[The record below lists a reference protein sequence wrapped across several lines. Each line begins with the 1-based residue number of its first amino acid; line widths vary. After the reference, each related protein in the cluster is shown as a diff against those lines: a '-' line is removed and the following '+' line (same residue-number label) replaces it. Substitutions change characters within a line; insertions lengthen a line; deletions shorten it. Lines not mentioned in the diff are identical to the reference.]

1 MIFYG
6 ISELMFMAYMDL
18 NQMDIILNIFL
29 KKQKQKKI
37 KLWVIIRIA
46 LQRRF

>member
-29 KKQKQKKI
+29 KKQKQKKN
-37 KLWVIIRIA
+37 
-46 LQRRF
+46 